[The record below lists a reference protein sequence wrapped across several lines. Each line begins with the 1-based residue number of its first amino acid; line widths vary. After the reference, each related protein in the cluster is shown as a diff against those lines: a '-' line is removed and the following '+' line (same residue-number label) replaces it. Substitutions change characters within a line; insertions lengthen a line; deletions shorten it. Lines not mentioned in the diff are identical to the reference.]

1 MGLIYD
7 HRLNFG
13 LEISLSVVVSALI
26 FTVVKMVKIRYGDM
40 VITHM
45 TSRPYKIA
53 VILFIF
59 SILEL
64 LTYLIVTNVLSH
76 NNYTK
81 AGKMLIDSI
90 WL

>member
-1 MGLIYD
+1 MVI
-7 HRLNFG
+7 
-13 LEISLSVVVSALI
+13 SALI
-26 FTVVKMVKIRYGDM
+26 FTVVKMIKIRYGDM

-64 LTYLIVTNVLSH
+64 FTYLIVTNVISH

-81 AGKMLIDSI
+81 AAKMLLDSV

>member
-1 MGLIYD
+1 MGLNE
-7 HRLNFG
+7 HHLNFG
-13 LEISLSVVVSALI
+13 LEISLSVVISALI

-53 VILFIF
+53 VVLFIF

-64 LTYLIVTNVLSH
+64 LTYLVVTNVISH
-76 NNYTK
+76 NNYRK
-81 AGKMLIDSI
+81 AGKMLLNSV

>member
-1 MGLIYD
+1 MVI
-7 HRLNFG
+7 
-13 LEISLSVVVSALI
+13 SALI

-45 TSRPYKIA
+45 TSRPYKIT
-53 VILFIF
+53 VFLLIF

-64 LTYLIVTNVLSH
+64 LFYLIVTNVISH

-81 AGKMLIDSI
+81 AAKMLLNSV